1 MKFALLRPLLLAG
14 TLAVCSPAASGETPP
29 HSGWRGWLR
38 EHATCDADAERYCL
52 RLDDNWSDAAAEL
65 PVVIQVHGFNSC
77 PAHTRA
83 LVGAARQHVMPCGE
97 FAYPNDQPLRQ
108 SAELLSAQLRAFAD
122 RHPNRRVAL
131 VTHSMGGLV
140 ARECL
145 EDDALWPGNVDR
157 LVMVAPPTQGSTL
170 ARYAVGL
177 DLWEHWIARNDGASP
192 WTRVRESIVDGLSEA
207 PADLRPGSKFLHRL
221 NARERRDGVRYTVLL
236 GSAAQV
242 SEEHR
247 YLVRQTLLKSAE
259 LTPGWEANAAAV
271 DKALACMDEVTA
283 GKGDGAVAI
292 DRGRLPGVADTVVLP
307 FSHLGVV
314 HDEQEP
320 GAREARQVILDRLLE
335 AAPR

>member
-1 MKFALLRPLLLAG
+1 MVRRADGPAG
-14 TLAVCSPAASGETPP
+14 GGAGARVQP
-29 HSGWRGWLR
+29 
-38 EHATCDADAERYCL
+38 
-52 RLDDNWSDAAAEL
+52 
-65 PVVIQVHGFNSC
+65 C

-83 LVGAARQHVMPCGE
+83 LVRAARREGLPCGE

-108 SAELLSAQLRAFAD
+108 SAELLSAQLREFAS
-122 RHPNRRVAL
+122 RYPKRRVAL

-145 EDDALWPGNVDR
+145 EDDDLWPGNVDR
-157 LVMVAPPTQGSTL
+157 LIMVAPPTQGSTL

-177 DLWEHWIARNDGASP
+177 DVWEHWIARTDGATP
-192 WTRVRESIVDGLSEA
+192 WTRVRESIADGLCEA
-207 PADLRPGSKFLHRL
+207 PADLRPGSKFLRRL

-236 GSAAQV
+236 GSSAQV

-247 YLVRQTLLKSAE
+247 YLVRQTLLKSAK
-259 LTPGWEANAAAV
+259 LTPGWEADAAAV
-271 DKALACMDEVTA
+271 DRALDCMDEVTA
-283 GKGDGAVAI
+283 GKGDGAVSI
-292 DRGRLPGVADTVVLP
+292 RRGRLPGVVDTVVLP

-314 HDEQEP
+314 HDEQAP